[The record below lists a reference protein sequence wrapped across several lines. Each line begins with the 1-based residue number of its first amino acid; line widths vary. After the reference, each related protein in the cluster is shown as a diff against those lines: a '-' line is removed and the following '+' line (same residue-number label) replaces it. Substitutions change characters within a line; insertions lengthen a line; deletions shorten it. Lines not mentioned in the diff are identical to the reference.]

1 MNKDI
6 TYVAL
11 DAHKKEHQ
19 VAMLLPGEDDAETWT
34 VANTAQEIRRMIKRI
49 QKRAP
54 GAVAVCYE
62 AGPCGFSL
70 QRIIQRE
77 GVSCAVVAPSLI
89 PVKPG
94 ERIKTDRR
102 DARKLASMF
111 RAGLLTEVSP
121 PTEEEEALRDLCRL
135 REAAQEDL
143 GRVRHRVGKFLLRR
157 GIVYGRGSAWTG
169 KHLDW
174 LRSLRMENDVSQRV
188 LTEYL
193 VQLEEQMARVKSLD
207 NALMEMAEQ
216 ECYREQVAWLRCFR
230 GIDTL
235 TAITLVAELYGIE
248 RFQSAPELMA
258 YLGLVPSEHSSG
270 ERRNGGGIT
279 KTGNR
284 RVRRLLIEASWHQRR
299 KPLTG
304 YPLRKRREGQP
315 EWVVAIARRAQKRL
329 HQRYWSLVN
338 KGKLPKVALTAV
350 AREFVGFIWSVLH
363 LHAELV
369 TENAEDTMAA

>member
-1 MNKDI
+1 MKKDI

-11 DAHKKEHQ
+11 DAHKKEHR
-19 VAMLLPGEDDAETWT
+19 VAMLLPGGDQFEEWT
-34 VANTAQEIRRMIKRI
+34 VANTAEEIRRMMKRI
-49 QKRAP
+49 RKRAP
-54 GAVAVCYE
+54 GPIAVCYE

-70 QRIIQRE
+70 QRIIQGK
-77 GVSCAVVAPSLI
+77 GVSCTVVAPSLI

-102 DARKLASMF
+102 DARKLVSMF

-121 PTEEEEALRDLCRL
+121 PTEAEEALRDLCRQ
-135 REAAQEDL
+135 REAAQQDL
-143 GRVRHRVGKFLLRR
+143 GRVRHRLGKFLLRR
-157 GIVYGRGSAWTG
+157 GIVYGRGTAWTG

-193 VQLEEQMARVKSLD
+193 AQLEEQRARVKSLD
-207 NALMEMAEQ
+207 AALAEMAEQ
-216 ECYREQVAWLRCFR
+216 ECYRTQVAWLRCFR

-235 TAITLVAELYGIE
+235 TAITIVAELYGIE
-248 RFQSAPELMA
+248 RFQSARELMA
-258 YLGLVPSEHSSG
+258 YLGLVPSERSSG
-270 ERRNGGGIT
+270 ERRSGGGIT

-284 RVRRLLIEASWHQRR
+284 RVRRLLIEAGWHQRR
-299 KPLTG
+299 NPVTG

-315 EWVVAIARRAQKRL
+315 EWVVAIARQAQKRL
-329 HQRYWSLVN
+329 HQRYWNLVN

-350 AREFVGFIWSVLH
+350 AREFVGFIWSVLY
-363 LHAELV
+363 LHAEMV
-369 TENAEDTMAA
+369 PEDTRAA